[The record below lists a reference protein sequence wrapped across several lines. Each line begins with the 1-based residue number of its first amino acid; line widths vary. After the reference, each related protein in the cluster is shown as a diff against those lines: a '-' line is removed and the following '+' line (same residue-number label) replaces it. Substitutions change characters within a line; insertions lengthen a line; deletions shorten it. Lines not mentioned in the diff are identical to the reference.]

1 MFKQKDAHKTTW
13 THPRSRH
20 GHMIDFIITG
30 CRDEMDICST
40 RTMRGANSGTDHQM
54 LRSRVIFSIR
64 RKHNQKGAM
73 KPVKLNTSKLR
84 NTSHAESLVQE
95 MDNALAQS
103 SKDKDTPCWTSFQQ
117 VLYDTAK
124 ASLGKHEKKH
134 QDWVNPNDQI
144 LRDLMAKRDQAHQR
158 VLQIRSTRSAVQA
171 YKDACRILQQYTR
184 ARKSEWWEMKAEEL
198 QRAADRNDMKG
209 FYSGLKE
216 VWGPQ
221 TKQHVHLKSSD
232 GLEIFTD
239 SKSVMAR
246 WSEYFQK
253 LLNVPGDIEPKVLE
267 NIQSAVSI
275 LLWMRNQ
282 LWMRWLERSRD

>member
-1 MFKQKDAHKTTW
+1 
-13 THPRSRH
+13 
-20 GHMIDFIITG
+20 
-30 CRDEMDICST
+30 
-40 RTMRGANSGTDHQM
+40 
-54 LRSRVIFSIR
+54 
-64 RKHNQKGAM
+64 M

-84 NTSHAESLVQE
+84 TTSHAESLGQE

-103 SKDKDTPCWTSFQQ
+103 SEDNETPCWTSFQQ
-117 VLYDTAK
+117 VVYDTAK

-134 QDWVNPNDQI
+134 QDWFDPNDQI
-144 LRDLMAKRDQAHQR
+144 LQDLMAKRDQAHQR
-158 VLQIRSTRSAVQA
+158 VLQIRSIRSTAQA
-171 YKDACRILQQYTR
+171 YKDACRILQKYTR

-221 TKQHVHLKSSD
+221 TKQPVHQKSSD

-253 LLNVPGDIEPKVLE
+253 LLNVPGT
-267 NIQSAVSI
+267 
-275 LLWMRNQ
+275 
-282 LWMRWLERSRD
+282 